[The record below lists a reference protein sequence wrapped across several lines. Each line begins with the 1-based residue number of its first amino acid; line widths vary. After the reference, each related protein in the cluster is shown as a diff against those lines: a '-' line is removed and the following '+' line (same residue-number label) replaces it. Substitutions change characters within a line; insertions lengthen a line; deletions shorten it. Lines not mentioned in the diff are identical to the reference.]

1 MEYEELQTLW
11 KTYDQKLD
19 RLEKLNKKLII
30 ETCSKKSQKRI
41 NWLQYR
47 NYYGLIMLPVILIVA
62 LHPQFKASN
71 VDTKFII
78 GVILLLGLI
87 VHSTWHFI
95 TGINQLRKVNL
106 INDNVIESITK
117 INNYK
122 RIVIRDFKSLFIT
135 MPVAL
140 AGVLLIGWKGFH
152 FDQNLIL
159 FIIGLILFTLLWGKR
174 QLKGLTKRIDK
185 LLTDIQELEEYK
197 E

>member
-1 MEYEELQTLW
+1 MEYEELQILW

-19 RLEKLNKKLII
+19 RLEKLNKKLIL

-62 LHPQFKASN
+62 MHPQFKASN

-78 GVILLLGLI
+78 GAMLWLGLI

-95 TGINQLRKVNL
+95 TMISQLRKVDL
-106 INDNVIESITK
+106 INDNVIESATK
-117 INNYK
+117 INDYK
-122 RIVIRDFKSLFIT
+122 RMVIRGSKSLFIT

-152 FDQNLIL
+152 FDQNLML
-159 FIIGLILFTLLWGKR
+159 FIIGLILVSFILRKR

>member
-19 RLEKLNKKLII
+19 RLEKLNKKLIL
-30 ETCSKKSQKRI
+30 ETYSKKSQRRI

-47 NYYGLIMLPVILIVA
+47 NYYGLIMMPVVIIVA

-78 GVILLLGLI
+78 GAVLLLGLI
-87 VHSTWHFI
+87 GYSTWYFI
-95 TGINQLRKVNL
+95 TGINQLKKVDL
-106 INDNVIESITK
+106 INDTVIESATK
-117 INNYK
+117 INGYKRMVISNYK
-122 RIVIRDFKSLFIT
+122 SIFIT

-159 FIIGLILFTLLWGKR
+159 FIIGLFLFTLLWGKR
-174 QLKGLTKRIDK
+174 QLRELSKRIDK
-185 LLTDIQELEEYK
+185 LLIDIQELKEYQD
-197 E
+197 